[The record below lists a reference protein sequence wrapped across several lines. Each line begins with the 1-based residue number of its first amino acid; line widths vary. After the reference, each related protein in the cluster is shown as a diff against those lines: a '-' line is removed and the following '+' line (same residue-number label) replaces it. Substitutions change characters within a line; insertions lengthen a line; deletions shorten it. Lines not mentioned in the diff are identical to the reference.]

1 MIRRILLA
9 TLVLT
14 ASILHLP
21 AMADEAEG
29 VTTTLGLGVYGFDSD
44 RQLDNQVLYNLG
56 IGYRF
61 ASPWAIEFSYLNADS
76 ETENGGVDVNADH
89 YRLDGLYHLETI
101 NKITPFFSFG
111 VGQADFDTTSSD
123 NGESLVNVGVGAKY
137 WFKEKTALRSDFKF
151 FRTSESSDI
160 DAAFYVSLHHSF
172 SQARPTPAPAP
183 AGPLDTD
190 NDGVTDDRDAC
201 PRTPANVSV
210 DSRGCAIDTDGDKVP
225 DYKDS
230 CPGTDMAGA
239 RIDSRGCY
247 EMLKERVSVKLNVEF
262 DTDSAEA
269 RPTHKVEVQRVSDFM
284 AQYPPTKVT
293 IEGHTDSRG
302 TEAYNQNL
310 SQRRADTIANILT
323 RDFNVSAD
331 RVSSIAHGETKP
343 IASNDNVEGRQ
354 TNRRVVGVV
363 EANVEMIR
371 KEK

>member
-9 TLVLT
+9 TLFLT

-21 AMADEAEG
+21 AMADEGEG
-29 VTTTLGLGVYGFDSD
+29 ITTTLGLGVYGFDSD

-61 ASPWAIEFSYLNADS
+61 ANPWAIEFAYLNADS
-76 ETENGGVDVNADH
+76 ETENGGIDVNADH

-101 NKITPFFSFG
+101 NDITPFFSFG
-111 VGQADFDTTSSD
+111 VGQADFDTTGST

-137 WFKEKTALRSDFKF
+137 WFKEKTALRTDFKF

-172 SQARPTPAPAP
+172 SESRPAPAP
-183 AGPLDTD
+183 TPAAPLDTD
-190 NDGVTDDRDAC
+190 NDGVPDDRDAC

-210 DSRGCAIDTDGDKVP
+210 DSRGCAIDTDSDGVP
-225 DYKDS
+225 DYRDS
-230 CPGTDMAGA
+230 CPGTDLAGA

-247 EMLKERVSVKLNVEF
+247 EILKEKVSVKLNVEF
-262 DTDSAEA
+262 DFDSAKA
-269 RPTHKVEVQRVSDFM
+269 RPAHRTEVQRVFNFM
-284 AQYPPTKVT
+284 TQYPQTKVT
-293 IEGHTDSRG
+293 VEGYTDSQG
-302 TEAYNQNL
+302 AEAYNQKL

-323 RDFNVSAD
+323 QDFKISTD
-331 RVSSIAHGETKP
+331 RVTAIGHGEANP
-343 IASNDNVEGRQ
+343 IAPNNTAEGRQ

-363 EANVEMIR
+363 ETNVEVI
-371 KEK
+371 KKK